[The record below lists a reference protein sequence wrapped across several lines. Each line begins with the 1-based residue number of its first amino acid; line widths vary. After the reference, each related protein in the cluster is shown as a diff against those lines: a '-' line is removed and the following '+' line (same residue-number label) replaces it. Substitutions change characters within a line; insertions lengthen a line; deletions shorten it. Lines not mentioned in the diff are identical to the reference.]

1 MDENIKIQRMNNAIN
16 YLDAENKKRIETI
29 QKINNE
35 LEEFEPQRKEDL
47 RNMFIFEVLCLLFGI
62 GLCYGGINMIIHT
75 NNFFLQ
81 IFAGCLIFATF
92 GIFILFCIGPSSWD
106 KDFKNKLKESPAVSS
121 IYKLL
126 NLTKTDFNK
135 NQNWQQLLKK
145 SKLFSAFNIATFDDG
160 FHGAID
166 GVTYNITECELFYET
181 KGSKNNSIYTA
192 FKGVVICIDYNKKIG
207 AETLITSKNDININN
222 SRFSSDRRTEIICVI
237 AFMIAISL
245 FIAFKTMTT
254 FSSVAA
260 FNFPTNAFSIGLF
273 VQSVGIVL
281 LVLLAVFV
289 LFKTRKMQKAK
300 MEDVEFEKLFN
311 IQTKNQIEARYLIT
325 PAFMERFKN
334 LETAFGTNK
343 LKCSFFE
350 DKVMFAISTNKDLFE
365 FGSLY
370 HSLKN
375 SKAVENC
382 YYQIKSIQD
391 MVEHFKLNEKTGL

>member
-16 YLDAENKKRIETI
+16 YLDAEKKKCIDTI

-135 NQNWQQLLKK
+135 NQNWQQLLKN

-160 FHGAID
+160 FQGVID
-166 GVTYNITECELFYET
+166 GVSYDISECELFYET
-181 KGSKNNSIYTA
+181 KGSKNSSIDTA
-192 FKGVVICIDYNKKIG
+192 FKGVVVCVESNKKIG

-222 SRFSSDRRTEIICVI
+222 SRFSSDRRTELICVL
-237 AFMIAISL
+237 AFTIVISL
-245 FIAFKTMTT
+245 FMAFKTMTA
-254 FSSVAA
+254 FSSATA

-273 VQSVGIVL
+273 VQPVGIVL
-281 LVLLAVFV
+281 LVLLAVFI
-289 LFKTRKMQKAK
+289 LFKVAKMQKVQL
-300 MEDVEFEKLFN
+300 EDSEFEKRFN
-311 IQTKNQIEARYLIT
+311 IQSENQVEARYLLT
-325 PAFMERFKN
+325 PSFIIRLKN
-334 LETAFGTNK
+334 LETSFGTKNI
-343 LKCSFFE
+343 KCSFF
-350 DKVMFAISTNKDLFE
+350 DNYIMFAISTKKDLFE
-365 FGSLY
+365 LGSLY
-370 HSLKN
+370 KSLK
-375 SKAVENC
+375 SKKSVEEFYN
-382 YYQIKSIQD
+382 QIKSIQD